1 MFWVLK
7 RPAFLRFHTGTS
19 NIEHVCEW
27 EFFFFFSHIFVYV
40 GFVSAFYCRLFTC
53 FRGFYIS
60 FCLYYL
66 FFVMFFFVFYCFI
79 SCLLPFCFV
88 IKKKTNEMLLNDNS
102 TSVIEKLK
110 DYTIMILIYFHFLI
124 WYLTCMEPL
133 LRNNQIIS
141 TLNICSITV
150 TAHAKPLDTDCS
162 WSLSHMHTKL

>member
-66 FFVMFFFVFYCFI
+66 FFVMFF
-79 SCLLPFCFV
+79 CLLLFYFLSFTVLFCN
-88 IKKKTNEMLLNDNS
+88 KKKDKWNA
-102 TSVIEKLK
+102 IKWQQ
-110 DYTIMILIYFHFLI
+110 YFSHREIKRLHYHDF
-124 WYLTCMEPL
+124 
-133 LRNNQIIS
+133 
-141 TLNICSITV
+141 NIFSFFNMVFNMYGALV
-150 TAHAKPLDTDCS
+150 TQ
-162 WSLSHMHTKL
+162 